1 MSAHRAPELTR
12 AVRVYPK
19 KSQAPFGDYELV
31 DFKDEF
37 QLVQVIARHAVQ
49 QRNCQAIIGFGYPG
63 NGKRA
68 FAQKLANHL
77 HADHFDV
84 MWLDVEVLCSRRRD
98 VLAIEVE
105 EVRATLGKRSMRPLL
120 VVADR
125 LDALPLA
132 LPRNED
138 LAGLL
143 TSLRDMASA
152 SPPLVL
158 FATAVSPAV
167 VGPIIPQLEPT
178 YVYFDW
184 PTGERAEEFLHLAGW
199 PRWIQ
204 FAQKIAGLA
213 EKRKVHLTTGSL
225 VNGLGELKRI
235 VKDPESPFG
244 NERRGV
250 REVGVGSFARRPL

>member
-1 MSAHRAPELTR
+1 
-12 AVRVYPK
+12 
-19 KSQAPFGDYELV
+19 
-31 DFKDEF
+31 
-37 QLVQVIARHAVQ
+37 
-49 QRNCQAIIGFGYPG
+49 
-63 NGKRA
+63 
-68 FAQKLANHL
+68 
-77 HADHFDV
+77 

-235 VKDPESPFG
+235 VKDPEALLEMNDEECGKLALALCAPTPVTVVDGYKNQYDAYIGRALSAI
-244 NERRGV
+244 RRLV
-250 REVGVGSFARRPL
+250 S